1 MIESSSCGS
10 DERLSE
16 EVEVR
21 DSHAEDV
28 LELEDDAVLDRLR
41 VLLIRYEEYVDRS
54 LYSLELCFLFASVEL
69 LDSDDWESVC
79 FCEAK
84 KWRDDELRRS
94 FGFSGNLFV
103 NSHGV
108 LMGSSTK
115 MVNIMNNE
123 ENKMKFDK
131 VNSNKGNIEY
141 LKYVD

>member
-16 EVEVR
+16 EVELR

-28 LELEDDAVLDRLR
+28 LELEEDAVLERLR

-54 LYSLELCFLFASVEL
+54 LYSQASFLFPLVQW
-69 LDSDDWESVC
+69 LDSDNCESVC

-94 FGFSGNLFV
+94 CGFSGDLFV

-115 MVNIMNNE
+115 KNNI
-123 ENKMKFDK
+123 
-131 VNSNKGNIEY
+131 
-141 LKYVD
+141 